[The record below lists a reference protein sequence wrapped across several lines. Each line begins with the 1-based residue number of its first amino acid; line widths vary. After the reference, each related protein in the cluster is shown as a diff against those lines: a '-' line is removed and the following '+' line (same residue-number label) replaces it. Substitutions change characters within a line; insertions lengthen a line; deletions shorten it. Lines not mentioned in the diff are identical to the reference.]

1 MEKKRCRLFIN
12 QPLNVPVS
20 PRSVTPGTTRSL
32 HRTNT
37 VVKKFKTALEQH
49 DVEAVHPLLRE
60 ATSALHRA
68 VTKGA
73 LHRNTASRR
82 ISQLSTQFN
91 ALKAQ

>member
-1 MEKKRCRLFIN
+1 MPVVHKSAIKRARQSEKRHARNHAI
-12 QPLNVPVS
+12 
-20 PRSVTPGTTRSL
+20 L

-37 VVKKFKTALEQH
+37 VVKKIKTALEQH

-82 ISQLSTQFN
+82 ISRLSTQFN